1 MEIRFG
7 PFALNPDTRQL
18 TRTGSEIHISRKAF
32 ELLATLIAER
42 PKVVSKAALQERL
55 WPGTFVVEANLSN
68 LIAEIRDALGDE
80 PRSPRFI
87 RTSHG
92 FGYAFFGEVEPA
104 PQVRPEAAAL
114 TIANWLE
121 CQGRQFPLAPG
132 ENIIGRDPDL
142 AVSLIAPTVSR
153 RHARVIVI
161 DNGATIED
169 FGSKNGTFVG
179 GVPVRSTARLAHGD
193 VIHFGTLPATFYRQV
208 EAVTETAVKQPV

>member
-7 PFALNPDTRQL
+7 PFVLDPDTRQL
-18 TRTGSEIHISRKAF
+18 TRDGSEIHISRKAF
-32 ELLATLIAER
+32 ELLTALLAER
-42 PKVVSKAALQERL
+42 PKVVTKAVLQERL

-68 LIAEIRDALGDE
+68 LITEVRGALGDN

-92 FGYAFFGEVEPA
+92 FGYAFCGEVATAVSEPSTD
-104 PQVRPEAAAL
+104 QSI
-114 TIANWLE
+114 TSWLE

-142 AVSLIAPTVSR
+142 PIALIAPTVSR
-153 RHARVIVI
+153 RHARVVVS
-161 DNGATIED
+161 DDSATIED

-179 GVPVRSTARLAHGD
+179 GVPVRAPAPLAHGD
-193 VIHFGTLPATFYRQV
+193 VIHFGTLPAKFYVRQI
-208 EAVTETAVKQPV
+208 EAVTETAVRRPV